1 LLFLGK
7 LLLLIKAGR
16 GCNRS
21 SGGTLPAAMLRDF
34 SYLRGVMLRVNRDN
48 LVTFDIYFMAT
59 RPPRNE
65 IRINVA
71 ETNHSEVL
79 LAEYLRNS
87 GRSKPQSMDA
97 IYGYWYSYALGIDR
111 TVSNAAVE
119 LATSESV
126 LALSGQINRVLNF
139 QRIDR
144 GIILPNEFL
153 SRCGLAF
160 GSSPPAVVTQ
170 ERSVVTLPSISPVQP
185 ATAEPVKHSI
195 TADLS
200 AATDKDV
207 REPMT
212 IGSLKVS
219 PSVADFLNGT
229 NGK

>member
-1 LLFLGK
+1 MSK
-7 LLLLIKAGR
+7 
-16 GCNRS
+16 
-21 SGGTLPAAMLRDF
+21 
-34 SYLRGVMLRVNRDN
+34 
-48 LVTFDIYFMAT
+48 
-59 RPPRNE
+59 RPPRDFLMMN
-65 IRINVA
+65 IAKADSRQ
-71 ETNHSEVL
+71 VL
-79 LAEYLRNS
+79 LAKYLRDTGKIAS
-87 GRSKPQSMDA
+87 QIMGAADA
-97 IYGYWYSYALGIDR
+97 FYYSYALAADPS
-111 TVSNAAVE
+111 VSDAAVE

-185 ATAEPVKHSI
+185 ATAESVKHSI
-195 TADLS
+195 TADL
-200 AATDKDV
+200 AAANDQDG